1 MTKPNTRSN
10 TTTKN
15 GADNQFDSQLNLID
29 DENPTIKDVYKVLKG
44 MSKSLS
50 FLAEGY
56 EEFKN
61 KIITLETENK
71 NLKATSEQLNK
82 RLQYLETDY
91 YNEQQQKLQ
100 NYITIHGIPQI
111 KNEEVINTVIKIAE
125 KLNVKIEQDDIISH
139 RMMNMKNHSN
149 FSPIMVVELKDIEVK
164 QKIKCNF
171 KNNGPIIV
179 SQILKSAINTN
190 KEHQKIYIND
200 YLCNYVKQLLEQ
212 TKKIQ
217 AKCNLK
223 FVWTKNG
230 YVYARYN
237 EGTPIIKIRNFSTIT
252 ELEEEA
258 KNS

>member
-50 FLAEGY
+50 FRRRLWRIQKQNNNTGNRKQE
-56 EEFKN
+56 
-61 KIITLETENK
+61 
-71 NLKATSEQLNK
+71 LKSNIRTTKNK